1 MRPAQLAIILAAC
14 TSTPT
19 ASAFSPP
26 SGQIAVAGRLR
37 AADDASL
44 LPPPR
49 SAAVFRT
56 TRESSV
62 EACLFRRL
70 LRRGDKKKNEG
81 DDDDDSEAV
90 EAKHDDDA
98 PSGAAESN
106 TGVDQLYSVSPSSV
120 SSPPSASEP
129 EVAVA
134 AETAKVAPPPAPV
147 PAVPP
152 QVEAERLR
160 AAAEKVRL
168 EAEKMEVTLTIEKI
182 AKLEKELGS
191 KVVEKDPDRAS
202 QIRRDID
209 SLKRKLS
216 GEDVASAPA
225 PKPTAK
231 KVEDE
236 EEDRG
241 SEPVGQSSLVTATAV
256 SQPEYEPMAAD
267 ELEARVQKYVQSP
280 KFMKEIVAKTAGI
293 DFMDISEV
301 NATAL
306 VLQLYE
312 DELKY
317 LDIQKGMTGKEQQM
331 PQFSQ
336 KQIDEKVK
344 ELEVVPQFVK
354 NFYGKNKDNDTAI
367 AIQMLET
374 EYESDNLRRQLM
386 RAMEAN
392 AEEEREA
399 PTKSPSSRSKSDEE
413 TFGSTLFGEA
423 FDQAQKTETE
433 KMVEALFP
441 PSTRKEGATPS
452 QAQANILM
460 ADVLTKIKL
469 FSPSGKPEPVPGG
482 FIIRGTNQ
490 FDSGQELIDAIDSA
504 IANSRVKE
512 QLLVNYVGDPTP
524 VTDEQMLASERNP
537 VLFVTSTDVTLERN
551 RFLLAGVTSLAI
563 GTSWYTSLYPFLLN
577 PTLLKSS
584 EEQLNLANAGMEY
597 DLGFLTDIAVP
608 LFASFMGVQ
617 VAHEAA
623 HWVVA
628 SAKKMEITFPTLVP
642 SLVTGITSSIT
653 ALKKSPK
660 NKQDLFDFAIAGP
673 LTGVVISC
681 ALIFLGCGLTASL
694 DSAAYSQL
702 PGLPLAVLRQSA
714 LAGGIIEYVLGE
726 GLLSVP
732 ASAAGTEALAD
743 INISLHPFAIA
754 GFFGL
759 LVNAINLVPFGR
771 TDGGRVSLA
780 LFGRSGAQAAGLFA
794 LIALFIQGLFSSDLL
809 LFYFAFITFFQ
820 SEAEIPCRNEVDDI
834 TFGRVLLATL
844 SGVLVLLSLIP
855 MG

>member
-14 TSTPT
+14 TPI

-26 SGQIAVAGRLR
+26 SGQIAVAWRLR

-44 LPPPR
+44 LPSQR
-49 SAAVFRT
+49 SAAAFRT
-56 TRESSV
+56 TRGSSV

-70 LRRGDKKKNEG
+70 LGRGDKKKNEG
-81 DDDDDSEAV
+81 DDDDDSDAV
-90 EAKHDDDA
+90 EAKHDDSKEGSAPFFAQGDDA
-98 PSGAAESN
+98 ASGAAQTN
-106 TGVDQLYSVSPSSV
+106 TGIDQLYRVSPSSA
-120 SSPPSASEP
+120 SSPSAPEP
-129 EVAVA
+129 KAAVA
-134 AETAKVAPPPAPV
+134 TETAKLAPPPAPV

-152 QVEAERLR
+152 PPPPAPVSPEVEAEKLR

-216 GEDVASAPA
+216 GEDVASVPA
-225 PKPTAK
+225 PKLTAK

-236 EEDRG
+236 EEDRR
-241 SEPVGQSSLVTATAV
+241 SEPVGQSSLVTATAL
-256 SQPEYEPMAAD
+256 SQPKYEPMAAD
-267 ELEARVQKYVQSP
+267 ELEARVQKYEQSP
-280 KFMKEIVAKTAGI
+280 KFMKEIVARTAGI

-317 LDIQKGMTGKEQQM
+317 LDIQKGMTGTEQQM

-344 ELEVVPQFVK
+344 EVEGVPQFVK
-354 NFYGKNKDNDTAI
+354 NFYGQNKDNDTAI

-392 AEEEREA
+392 AEEAREA
-399 PTKSPSSRSKSDEE
+399 PTKSPASRSKSDEK

-423 FDQAQKTETE
+423 FDQAQKTDTE

-452 QAQANILM
+452 QAQVNILM

-469 FSPSGKPEPVPGG
+469 FNPSGKPEPVPGG
-482 FIIRGTNQ
+482 YIIRGTNQ

-512 QLLVNYVGDPTP
+512 QLLVHYVGDPTP
-524 VTDEQMLASERNP
+524 VTEEQMLASERAP
-537 VLFVTSTDVTLERN
+537 VLYVTSTDVTLERN

-584 EEQLNLANAGMEY
+584 EDQLNLANAGMEY
-597 DLGFLTDIAVP
+597 DLGFLTDMAVP

-623 HWVVA
+623 HWAVA

-653 ALKKSPK
+653 ALKKPPK

-681 ALIFLGCGLTASL
+681 ALIFLGCGLTATL

-702 PGLPLAVLRQSA
+702 PGLPLAVVRESA

-732 ASAAGTEALAD
+732 ASAEGTAALAD

-759 LVNAINLVPFGR
+759 LVNAINLVPFGSKS
-771 TDGGRVSLA
+771 TSFMA
-780 LFGRSGAQAAGLFA
+780 
-794 LIALFIQGLFSSDLL
+794 
-809 LFYFAFITFFQ
+809 FYLHML
-820 SEAEIPCRNEVDDI
+820 CHCC
-834 TFGRVLLATL
+834 LH
-844 SGVLVLLSLIP
+844 
-855 MG
+855 